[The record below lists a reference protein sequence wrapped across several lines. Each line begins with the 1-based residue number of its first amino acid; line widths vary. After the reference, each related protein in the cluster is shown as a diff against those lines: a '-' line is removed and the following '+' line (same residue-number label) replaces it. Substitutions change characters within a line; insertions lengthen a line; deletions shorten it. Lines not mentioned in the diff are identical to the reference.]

1 MVAGRVR
8 GVVLGTCI
16 GALVAWAL
24 AKGVS
29 MLVSKFQSRAPS
41 VSIDFP
47 GQSSGVGRH
56 VVVYGRVDPDTIS
69 GALLLI
75 AAEAGEKWELA
86 QEIDTHD
93 NTWRAKVT
101 LACGKGTTH
110 RLAVVRIDLPFDA
123 KLREALA
130 PRVPGWLQ
138 PSTLDGG
145 GRLDHRHRHRPN
157 DTTAFQELPP
167 GATLVAAVDVFI
179 VETSAA
185 EP

>member
-1 MVAGRVR
+1 LVAGRVR
-8 GVVLGTCI
+8 VVVLGICI
-16 GALVAWAL
+16 GVLVAWPL

-29 MLVSKFQSRAPS
+29 TLLSKFRSRAPS

-47 GQSSGVGRH
+47 GQSSGVGRE
-56 VVVYGRVDPDTIS
+56 VVVYGRVDPGTIS

-93 NTWRAKVT
+93 STWRAKVT

-110 RLAVVRIDLPFDA
+110 RLAVVRIDVPFDD

-130 PRVPGWLQ
+130 PRVPDWLQ
-138 PSTLDGG
+138 PNTVDGG
-145 GRLDHRHRHRPN
+145 GRRKHRHRRD

-167 GATLVAAVDVFI
+167 GATLVAAVDVFVVDTI
-179 VETSAA
+179 A